1 MEDGAR
7 IGEVVASNTAH
18 FTAQCYELYGL
29 PSLGSLVRTKEGP
42 REILAVVCQA
52 ETSGLEP
59 GRKAVA
65 RGHNQNSE
73 EDIYSSNP
81 QLEKLLKSEFEA
93 LVVGHRKANQIF
105 RYLPPRPA
113 RIHSFV
119 YLCPAQEVRE
129 FTSSFEFLDL
139 LINAQL
145 EIPSEELIAACLREI
160 SRSTENRETV
170 IVQAGR
176 RLAELLS
183 GDTRRLKVILERIRL

>member
-1 MEDGAR
+1 MEDSTR
-7 IGEVVASNTAH
+7 IGEVVASSTAH
-18 FTAQCYELYGL
+18 FTTQCYELYGL
-29 PSLGSLVRTKEGP
+29 PPLGSLVRTKEGP
-42 REILAVVCQA
+42 NEIFAIVCQA

-93 LVVGHRKANQIF
+93 LVVGHREATQIF

-119 YLCPAQEVRE
+119 YSCSTQEVRE

-139 LINAQL
+139 LINTQL
-145 EIPSEELIAACLREI
+145 EIPPEELIAACLREI
-160 SRSTENRETV
+160 SRSAENRETV
-170 IVQAGR
+170 LVQAGR

-183 GDTRRLKVILERIRL
+183 GDIRHLKVILERIRL